1 MNARPTFPTRLPA
14 AVLLAWI
21 AVTVSGDVAHGQ
33 DRSPAQLM
41 LRAAPMVMAT
51 IEGPETALQFR
62 SQLQLAADQVQQ
74 LEAVGQHVMQRE
86 QRVMVQIHEAH
97 GDLAA
102 AIDEELDEARAR
114 AALERI
120 GELHAQMGLVTLRA
134 RHETRAILNQEQRKR
149 LSELAHQ
156 QADNMLNQMRNG
168 GRQGA
173 DRAAPDLN

>member
-1 MNARPTFPTRLPA
+1 MNAKPTFASRLPA
-14 AVLLAWI
+14 AMLMAWV
-21 AVTVSGDVAHGQ
+21 AVTVSGDVAHAQ

-41 LRAAPMVMAT
+41 MRAAPMVMAT
-51 IEGPETALQFR
+51 IEGPETALRYR
-62 SQLQLAADQVQQ
+62 SQLELAADQVQR
-74 LEAVGQHVMQRE
+74 LEAIGQQVMQRE

-97 GDLAA
+97 GDLAG
-102 AIDEELDEARAR
+102 AIDENLDEPRAL

-134 RHETRAILNQEQRKR
+134 RHETRTILSPEQRKR

-168 GRQGA
+168 GRQGGK
-173 DRAAPDLN
+173 RAAPDQH